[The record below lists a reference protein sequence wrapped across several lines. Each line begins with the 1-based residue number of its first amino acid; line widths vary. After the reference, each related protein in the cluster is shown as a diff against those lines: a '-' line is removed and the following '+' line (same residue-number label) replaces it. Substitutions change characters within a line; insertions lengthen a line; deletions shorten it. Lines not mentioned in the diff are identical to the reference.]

1 MERETFVF
9 HKEWREATSGL
20 PAEVRLEI
28 YEAIIEYGI
37 SGRLTDLKPMAALA
51 FRFVKATLDRDAERY
66 GKAVERSRTNGK
78 SGGRPAAET
87 QSAESQTQ
95 QNPVG
100 FSETHSNLK
109 NPVGFSE
116 TQQNQTKPKKPS
128 GPYNDNDNDYD
139 NDIEEK
145 KERKKEGAAAAATLQ
160 KRKEDFYSSLVP
172 YVTTY
177 GKDLIRQFFDYW
189 TEPNRSATRMR
200 YELERTWDLRRRL
213 ATWARRDKNFQSH
226 DQDHHQPAQ
235 QPTADQRRAGAIGL
249 IARLAAEDDVHRD
262 V

>member
-37 SGRLTDLKPMAALA
+37 SGRLSDLKPMAALA
-51 FRFVKATLDRDAERY
+51 FRFVKATLDKDAERY
-66 GKAVERSRTNGK
+66 GKAVERNRTNGK

-87 QSAESQTQ
+87 QSAESQIQ
-95 QNPVG
+95 Q
-100 FSETHSNLK
+100 

-116 TQQNQTKPKKPS
+116 TQQNPTKPKKPS
-128 GPYNDNDNDYD
+128 GPYNDNDYD

-145 KERKKEGAAAAATLQ
+145 KERKKEGAAGAATLQ

-200 YELERTWDLRRRL
+200 YELERTWDIRRRL

-249 IARLAAEDDVHRD
+249 IARLAAEDDGHRD

>member
-100 FSETHSNLK
+100 FSETHSNPK

-116 TQQNQTKPKKPS
+116 TQQNPTKPQKPS
-128 GPYNDNDNDYD
+128 GPYNDNDYD

-145 KERKKEGAAAAATLQ
+145 KERKKESAAGAATLQ

-235 QPTADQRRAGAIGL
+235 QPTADRRRAGAIGL
-249 IARLAAEDDVHRD
+249 IARLAAEDDGHRD